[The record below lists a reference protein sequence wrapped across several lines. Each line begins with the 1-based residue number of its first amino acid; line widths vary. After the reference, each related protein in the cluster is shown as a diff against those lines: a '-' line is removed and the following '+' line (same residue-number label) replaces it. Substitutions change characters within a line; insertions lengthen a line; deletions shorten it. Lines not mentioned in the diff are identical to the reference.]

1 MVTTQPAPV
10 VSGATQRR
18 TVAFLSAAQVL
29 SGVGAGAVV
38 STGSLLAVDLSG
50 ADAWAGS
57 VTTAT
62 TLGAAIASAL
72 LARLAHDRGRRP
84 ALATGLL
91 VATAGALTAVAAG
104 VLRSFPLLILA
115 GALMGFGN
123 AVNLQAR
130 FAATD
135 LSTPDRRARDL
146 SLVGWMSTVGAI
158 AGPNLMGPSAT
169 LATAI
174 GLPELTGMFVLSAAG
189 MVAGMLV
196 LWVGLR
202 PDPYLASRQAS
213 PTGNEPAPDRPGFLQ
228 GARVLLSY
236 PNARTALVGML
247 AAHAVMV
254 AVMSMTPVHLTG
266 HGATITIV
274 GMTVSL
280 HIAGMYALAPV
291 MGVLTDRLGARPM
304 MATGLGAV
312 AASTLIAGFS
322 GASYPLTM
330 VGLVLLGLGWS
341 AATVAGSALLV
352 DAVPGPVR
360 VASQGVSDSLM
371 SLAGG
376 LGGALAGV
384 ALATVGYAG
393 LGIAAT
399 ITAVAALAA
408 TMPLRSLFAS
418 TRSQGDPS

>member
-1 MVTTQPAPV
+1 MVTTTPAPLV
-10 VSGATQRR
+10 DAATQRR
-18 TVAFLSAAQVL
+18 TVVLLSAAQVL

-62 TLGAAIASAL
+62 TLGAAIASTL
-72 LARLAHDRGRRP
+72 LARLAHARGRRP

-91 VATAGALTAVAAG
+91 VATAGALAAVAAG

-135 LSTPDRRARDL
+135 LSTPERRARDL
-146 SLVGWMSTVGAI
+146 SLVVWMSTVGAI
-158 AGPNLMGPSAT
+158 AGPNLMGPGGG
-169 LATAI
+169 LAVAV
-174 GLPELTGMFVLSAAG
+174 GLPELTGMFLLSAAG

-196 LWVGLR
+196 LWIGLR
-202 PDPYLASRQAS
+202 PDPYLASQRTPS
-213 PTGNEPAPDRPGFLQ
+213 DSREPRPAHPGFLQ

-236 PNARTALVGML
+236 PRARTALIGML
-247 AAHAVMV
+247 AAHATMV

-266 HGATITIV
+266 HGATITVV
-274 GMTVSL
+274 GLTVSL

-291 MGVLTDRLGARPM
+291 MGVLTDRLGSRAM
-304 MATGLGAV
+304 MLAGLGAI

-322 GASYPLTM
+322 GTSHLLTI

-341 AATVAGSALLV
+341 AATIAGSALLV
-352 DAVPGPVR
+352 DAVPDHAR
-360 VASQGVSDSLM
+360 VTSQGVSDSLM

-376 LGGALAGV
+376 VGGALAGL

-393 LGIAAT
+393 LGVAAT
-399 ITAVAALAA
+399 ITAVAAIAA
-408 TMPLRSLFAS
+408 VGRLRSRSAS
-418 TRSQGDPS
+418 VRSQGDPT